1 MVPPGSDPVIIDFA
15 KFGGA
20 GLFYSSDPNESS
32 GGAEVFSAVIQL
44 LALKLPWSLP
54 AVIHMIC
61 LASSPLSYLFFVCI
75 LVQSEE
81 RPWALIPHAAYPIKK
96 KCLC

>member
-20 GLFYSSDPNESS
+20 GVFYSSDPNESS

-44 LALKLPWSLP
+44 LALELPWSLP

-61 LASSPLSYLFFVCI
+61 LASSPLSFLFFVCMFGT
-75 LVQSEE
+75 VGRTSMNSHC
-81 RPWALIPHAAYPIKK
+81 PGFGF
-96 KCLC
+96 